1 MQNLGK
7 CLGYVSEPCP
17 NCGRVR
23 VEAYSGG
30 KHICEKCNWCI
41 EDEEYFD
48 WDRYD
53 DEVTFADAWKELE
66 EMMTAGA
73 KKALKKGD

>member
-1 MQNLGK
+1 MQDLGK

-23 VEAYSGG
+23 VEKYVRTGSDGISSE

-41 EDEEYFD
+41 EDGEYFD

-53 DEVTFADAWKELE
+53 DEVTFAEYNN
-66 EMMTAGA
+66 MFGM
-73 KKALKKGD
+73 KGD

>member
-1 MQNLGK
+1 MQDLGRN
-7 CLGYVSEPCP
+7 LGYVSEPCP

-23 VEAYSGG
+23 VEKYSSG
-30 KHICEKCNWCI
+30 KHICEKCAWCI
-41 EDEEYFD
+41 EDGEYFD

-66 EMMTAGA
+66 EMMTSGA

>member
-1 MQNLGK
+1 MQDLGK
-7 CLGYVSEPCP
+7 CLGYVEEPCP

-23 VEAYSGG
+23 VERYSGG

-66 EMMTAGA
+66 EMMTSGA
-73 KKALKKGD
+73 KKVLKKGD